1 MEVAIATLE
10 GFPLSGRLIR
20 VRAGIQ
26 KRNQPTDD
34 EDEQEKPLLQ
44 PQSGFFIQCVATGQR
59 GRDYIPAI

>member
-20 VRAGIQ
+20 VRAGTE
-26 KRNQPTDD
+26 KRNQLTDGR
-34 EDEQEKPLLQ
+34 QEKPLLQ